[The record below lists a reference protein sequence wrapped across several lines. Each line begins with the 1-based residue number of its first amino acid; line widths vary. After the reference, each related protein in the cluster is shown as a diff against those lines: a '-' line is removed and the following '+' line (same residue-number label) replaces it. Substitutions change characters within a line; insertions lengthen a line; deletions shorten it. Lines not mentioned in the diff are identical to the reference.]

1 MLDLDR
7 MNHAAQDLLG
17 LHDWAAFC
25 KPREGATTV
34 RSLELFRWTRADDGV
49 LTAEVRADAFCHSMV
64 RSLVGATIAV
74 GEFKLDSERLVE
86 LRDELDR
93 PSDFKVLP
101 AKGLTLVE
109 VGYPPDTEMAA
120 RALTTRNR
128 RPVRGASASADG
140 PTPGSLTEATR
151 TDYS

>member
-1 MLDLDR
+1 M
-7 MNHAAQDLLG
+7 
-17 LHDWAAFC
+17 
-25 KPREGATTV
+25 

-109 VGYPPDTEMAA
+109 VGYPPDTEMAS